1 MRDFSDQ
8 KKNRTMPDA
17 EESLAVRAA
26 WLHYAGGLT
35 QSEVAR
41 RLGLPSVKTHRLIA
55 RAVADGVVKVSI
67 DGDIVECV
75 ELENRLA
82 ERFGLQYC
90 EVIPSVDE
98 DESLFRTLGNA
109 GANFLKRE
117 IERGDHAIIGLGHG
131 RTLATAV
138 QMLPRVSARD
148 LRFVSLLG
156 GLTRN
161 YAANPFDVMHRIA
174 EKTGMQAYVMPVPF
188 FANTADDREVLLAQ
202 RGVKEV
208 LDLANRATL
217 KLVGLGTV
225 DTHAQLVQS
234 GMIEAKEIEDVAAS
248 GAVGEM
254 LGYFFDADGRT
265 LETTLT
271 SRTLSAA
278 LPRSKTERLV
288 ALAGGREKIRALRA
302 VLNSRSLNGLITDEQ
317 TAESLLQ

>member
-1 MRDFSDQ
+1 M
-8 KKNRTMPDA
+8 
-17 EESLAVRAA
+17 RAA

-67 DGDIVECV
+67 DGDIAECV
-75 ELENRLA
+75 ALENRLA
-82 ERFGLQYC
+82 DRFGLQYC
-90 EVIPSVDE
+90 EVIPTVD
-98 DESLFRTLGNA
+98 DDDSLFRTLGHA
-109 GANFLKRE
+109 GASFLKRE
-117 IERGDHAIIGLGHG
+117 IESGDNTIIGLGHG
-131 RTLATAV
+131 RTLSTAV
-138 QMLPRVSARD
+138 QLLPRVNARD

-161 YAANPFDVMHRIA
+161 YAANPYDVMHRIA
-174 EKTGMQAYVMPVPF
+174 EKTGMLAYVMPVPF

-208 LDLANRATL
+208 LELANKASL

-234 GMIEAKEIEDVAAS
+234 GMIEAREIEDAAAS

-278 LPRSKTERLV
+278 LPKAKTERLV
-288 ALAGGREKIRALRA
+288 ALAGGREKVKALRA